1 MDCDLDW
8 NWYVFL
14 DVLRFLIEFFA
25 KQSNVYPPLQNVSIN
40 ITMLGPT
47 WGGRTCPRAGPR
59 GGDGEAFPAGM
70 YMRTV
75 PITLETPLPAM
86 IDMGASKLCLGRV
99 PKFRLLVPSSDCR

>member
-14 DVLRFLIEFFA
+14 DVLRFLFV
-25 KQSNVYPPLQNVSIN
+25 KQSDVYPPLQNHLFINYIN

-47 WGGRTCPRAGPR
+47 RGGRTCPRAGPR

-86 IDMGASKLCLGRV
+86 IDKG
-99 PKFRLLVPSSDCR
+99 